1 MEKPDNIVYNIKD
14 DKFDSFRRSY
24 PTSFSSKKFEPEKLK
39 DLSYDSR
46 NYFRNKFLEIKKEYE
61 TLLEKLNW
69 NEIIYNA
76 KYNFNPIVGK
86 SYYLYQNKEDN
97 TFLSIIE
104 PDEWDM
110 QNLGTFRLLTNNTWE
125 KIK

>member
-1 MEKPDNIVYNIKD
+1 M
-14 DKFDSFRRSY
+14 
-24 PTSFSSKKFEPEKLK
+24 
-39 DLSYDSR
+39 SYDSR